1 MKHIIRTLRL
11 IALIGLLLFGF
22 LLIAYHHLASLF
34 SRKAKRDVHQVARIW
49 FRSLL
54 AAMNVRVTTQLTE
67 VEHRGLIV
75 ANHLSWLDIPVLG
88 SVLPTYFLSKAEVRR
103 YPLIG
108 WLANQ
113 SGTLF
118 IERGS
123 NQLEVVRDLMQSR
136 LTDGHYLTFFPE
148 GTTGDGLTMKPF
160 HPRLFA
166 AAIDTGLPVFPV
178 ALDYRTDKSKP
189 QQPIAF
195 GNESFA
201 GNVWRVLGEWRTHVH
216 VTAYPP
222 LESAGMPRRALADQ
236 SRRVIAEGLGLEI
249 DDQVKA

>member
-1 MKHIIRTLRL
+1 MKPIIRTVRL

-22 LLIAYHHLASLF
+22 ALIVFHQLASLLSRN
-34 SRKAKRDVHQVARIW
+34 SRKDVHQVARIW
-49 FRSLL
+49 YRSLL
-54 AAMNVRVTTQLTE
+54 AVMNVKVTTRLAT

-113 SGTLF
+113 AGTLF
-118 IERGS
+118 IERGTH
-123 NQLEVVRDLMQSR
+123 QLEVVRDLMQTR
-136 LTDGHYLTFFPE
+136 LTEGHFLTFFPE
-148 GTTGDGLTMKPF
+148 GTTGDGLTLKPF

-166 AAIDTGLPVFPV
+166 AAIETGMPVFPV
-178 ALDYRTDKSKP
+178 ALDYRTDRTQP

-195 GNESFA
+195 GKESFA
-201 GNVWRVLGEWRTHVH
+201 ANVWRVLGQWRTQVH
-216 VTAYPP
+216 ITAFPP
-222 LESAGMPRRALADQ
+222 LESAGMPRRALAEQ
-236 SRRVIAEGLGLEI
+236 SRQIIAEGLGLET
-249 DDQVKA
+249 DGQPST